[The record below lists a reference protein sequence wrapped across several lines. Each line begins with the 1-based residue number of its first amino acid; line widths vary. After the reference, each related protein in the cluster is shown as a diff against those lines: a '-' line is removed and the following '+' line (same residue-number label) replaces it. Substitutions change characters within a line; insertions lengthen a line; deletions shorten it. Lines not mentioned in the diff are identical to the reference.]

1 VLDVTNFGTLS
12 RVTEALDEYTFCHGQ
27 FKISVQGCSEQ
38 VSLAADTLPT
48 IFLPFSRFLV
58 SNLTNIMRQTKFSP
72 SSTVKNGFFPVQ
84 QQICSNK
91 FLR

>member
-1 VLDVTNFGTLS
+1 LTNFGTLS
-12 RVTEALDEYTFCHGQ
+12 RVTEAPDEYTFRHGQ
-27 FKISVQGCSEQ
+27 FEISVQGCSEQ

-48 IFLPFSRFLV
+48 IFSPFSRFLGL
-58 SNLTNIMRQTKFSP
+58 NLTNIMLQSKFNQ

-91 FLR
+91 FLK